1 MTLMNKAGTV
11 SGRRVPR
18 RQRGSVLMLSV
29 IMLMALTLLAI
40 AAIKMGMINLR
51 AVNNLQTREEA
62 VAAADAALSTVL
74 SSSLTTAT
82 GEPIGAQMLT
92 VAGVDVQVAK
102 PCIRSTSSIRNG
114 ELELVF
120 PTFEAECFT
129 GKSKEEKPPFC
140 DCLVGDELKDGDITP
155 SNCNRMTWEIQATVQ
170 NNWFGA
176 NISVTQGV
184 ATNLSYTDYLT
195 VFTKASNFCS

>member
-1 MTLMNKAGTV
+1 MTIMNKPSAV
-11 SGRRVPR
+11 SGRCVQP

-40 AAIKMGMINLR
+40 SAIKMGMINLR

-82 GEPIGAQMLT
+82 GEPVAAQTLT
-92 VAGVDVQVAK
+92 VAGVDVQVAQ
-102 PCIRSTSSIRNG
+102 PCIRSTASIANN
-114 ELELVF
+114 ELPLVF
-120 PTFEAECFT
+120 PTYVAECQS
-129 GKSKEEKPPFC
+129 GKAVSEQATFC
-140 DCLVGDELKDGDITP
+140 RCLSASEYRANDTSV
-155 SNCNRMTWEIQATVQ
+155 SNCYRMTWEVQATVQ

-184 ATNLSYTDYLT
+184 ATNLSSSGYYT
-195 VFTKASNFCS
+195 VITKASNFCS

>member
-1 MTLMNKAGTV
+1 MTIMNNTSAV
-11 SGRRVPR
+11 PGRSVQR

-40 AAIKMGMINLR
+40 SAIKMGMINLR

-74 SSSLTTAT
+74 SSSLTQAT
-82 GEPIGAQMLT
+82 GAPVAARTLT
-92 VAGVDVQVAK
+92 VSGVDVQVAQ
-102 PCIRSTSSIRNG
+102 PCIRSTASIVNN
-114 ELELVF
+114 ELPLVF
-120 PTFEAECFT
+120 PTYVAECQS
-129 GKSKEEKPPFC
+129 GKSIDEQATFC
-140 DCLVGDELKDGDITP
+140 RCLSATEYRANDTSV
-155 SNCNRMTWEIQATVQ
+155 SNCYRMTWEVVATVQ

-184 ATNLSYTDYLT
+184 ATNLSSSGYYT
-195 VFTKASNFCS
+195 VITKASNFCS